1 MKDIITRLIFCALT
15 TILLVGCGSRT
26 PQGIPDLY
34 PTKVVILN
42 GDKFVKNANVFLVP
56 QEGTPAGSWSIS
68 GVTDDN
74 GSAVIE
80 TSQGDW
86 KKQGVPEGSYS
97 IYITKLSQIEEP
109 EKPADMET
117 NEEAKAAY
125 FAERLKRLEEAS
137 KEIPKSLTS
146 ATTSGLEIVV
156 TTSGAEETF
165 DVSQAE

>member
-1 MKDIITRLIFCALT
+1 MSLWALAT
-15 TILLVGCGSRT
+15 VLLVGCGSRT
-26 PQGIPDLY
+26 PHGIPDLY
-34 PTKVVILN
+34 PTKVIVLN
-42 GDKFVKNANVFLVP
+42 GDKGIKKANVFLVP
-56 QEGTPAGSWSIS
+56 QEGTASGSWSIS
-68 GVTDDN
+68 GVTDEK

-86 KKQGVPEGSYS
+86 KKAGAPEGNYS
-97 IYITKLSQIEEP
+97 VYITKLSQIEEP

-117 NEEAKAAY
+117 NEEAKAAF